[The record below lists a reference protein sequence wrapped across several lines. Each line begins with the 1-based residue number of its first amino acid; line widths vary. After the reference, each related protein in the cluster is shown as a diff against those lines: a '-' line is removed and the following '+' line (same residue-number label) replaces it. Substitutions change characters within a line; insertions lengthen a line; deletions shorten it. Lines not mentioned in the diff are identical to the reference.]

1 MKKSKS
7 YYLLILIVVFITLLM
22 IFPFVWTIVMSFKTD
37 ADIINAPLA
46 LPKKWDFDNYIRAL
60 KTLDIFAMYKNTFF
74 IVIVSQI
81 VSLIITF
88 MSSFAICRMK
98 FKNRKVKNILY
109 IYYLIGISVPV
120 YILLF
125 PIYRINIQLGVLDTP
140 WSLILP
146 YIAITIPFNTLLFV
160 GFMKGFPQE
169 LEEAAIIDG
178 CNLFQLCTRVVVPI
192 LKPVIATVTVFNV
205 IYNWNEFPFAVTY
218 ISSPTNYTVSLATSM
233 FKGAYSRDYSA
244 MIAAAVL
251 IMIPQLIF
259 YAFLQKQIIAGMTE
273 GAIKA

>member
-1 MKKSKS
+1 
-7 YYLLILIVVFITLLM
+7 
-22 IFPFVWTIVMSFKTD
+22 
-37 ADIINAPLA
+37 
-46 LPKKWDFDNYIRAL
+46 
-60 KTLDIFAMYKNTFF
+60 
-74 IVIVSQI
+74 
-81 VSLIITF
+81 

-98 FKNRKVKNILY
+98 FKNRRIKNLLY

-178 CNLFQLCTRVVVPI
+178 CNLVHLCTRVVVPI

-205 IYNWNEFPFAVTY
+205 IYNWNEFPFAVTF
-218 ISSPTNYTVSLATSM
+218 ISSPANYTVSLATSM

-259 YAFLQKQIIAGMTE
+259 YALLQKQIIAGMTE
-273 GAIKA
+273 GAVKA